1 MKKILIIGL
10 GLIGS
15 SIALGI
21 KRAHPDFEILG
32 SDRENIQGIAQKRG
46 IIDSKVSLVE
56 GAQKADIIILAVP
69 IITTLELL
77 KKLATLNLKKG
88 LLITDTG
95 STKSE
100 IVELANQLFDEDKVR
115 FIGGHPMAGSH
126 KSGVMAADI
135 NLFENAYYVL
145 TQENQELR
153 DLLKGL
159 HAKFIILDAKEHDR
173 VTGQVSHFPHIL
185 ASALVWQSDD
195 FSKEHPLVK
204 HLAAGGFR
212 DLTRIA
218 EADSLMWTSVLLSN
232 PEITIDRI
240 ENFKK
245 QLDEIALKIANKD
258 SAAIEHFFEQGKKI
272 RQAMEIHKGA
282 LPNFYDLFISVP
294 DEKGVV
300 LKVLGLLE
308 DFSITNVKINEENRE
323 DIHGQ
328 LQISFKRAEDLKE
341 AREIIE
347 KATDF
352 TVV

>member
-32 SDRENIQGIAQKRG
+32 SDRENIQEIAQKRG

-77 KKLATLNLKKG
+77 KKLATLNLKNG

-153 DLLKGL
+153 DLLRGL
-159 HAKFIILDAKEHDR
+159 HAKFIILDAEEHDR

-232 PEITIDRI
+232 PEITIDRK
-240 ENFKK
+240 FQKT
-245 QLDEIALKIANKD
+245 
-258 SAAIEHFFEQGKKI
+258 I
-272 RQAMEIHKGA
+272 R
-282 LPNFYDLFISVP
+282 
-294 DEKGVV
+294 
-300 LKVLGLLE
+300 
-308 DFSITNVKINEENRE
+308 
-323 DIHGQ
+323 
-328 LQISFKRAEDLKE
+328 
-341 AREIIE
+341 
-347 KATDF
+347 
-352 TVV
+352 

>member
-1 MKKILIIGL
+1 M
-10 GLIGS
+10 
-15 SIALGI
+15 
-21 KRAHPDFEILG
+21 
-32 SDRENIQGIAQKRG
+32 
-46 IIDSKVSLVE
+46 
-56 GAQKADIIILAVP
+56 
-69 IITTLELL
+69 
-77 KKLATLNLKKG
+77 
-88 LLITDTG
+88 
-95 STKSE
+95 
-100 IVELANQLFDEDKVR
+100 
-115 FIGGHPMAGSH
+115 
-126 KSGVMAADI
+126 
-135 NLFENAYYVL
+135 